1 MSTVLAAATAAKIQ
15 EIRAQSLATMLS
27 IVGTN
32 AQAGQTGQRPAGT
45 GLPPAET
52 AQIRAIL
59 VEMQP
64 NGRAVVQLAGGYA
77 EVDLPPAL
85 LRQLAANP
93 ANLKP
98 GALVLLPA
106 DVPARPVPGPATA
119 VTVPAIPALPPQPQ
133 PPGAFPAGSLG
144 AALTRMTGMAL
155 PPAEPAPAAATQRGN
170 PNVTTVLRA
179 APLPAGLP
187 APVAEAALQA
197 AARHLPLATV
207 LTSLVTRALTPPG
220 DSEPLPPALKAAL
233 ETLLPLRALPAMLAK
248 PEGLKQALQQSG
260 LFLESQLI
268 RGAPPPEGDLKAT
281 LTAVRQTADAAR
293 HTRGHEQGSMAE
305 MGRLAEGGTERIKL
319 MQLASLPAP
328 AEWHRSEDNSQGF
341 RLTLSVPLAPQGH
354 ERPQTAM
361 MGVMI
366 EHQPQP
372 MPEPEDAT
380 ARESQG
386 EAQPFPWK
394 VRIALDLEETGPVE
408 AEIGLRGQSV
418 SVQLWAEQPGMAKL
432 ARAAIGDLHAA
443 LSNAAFEIVKLDV
456 HDGRATPRPALPNP
470 YLDRRT

>member
-1 MSTVLAAATAAKIQ
+1 M
-15 EIRAQSLATMLS
+15 
-27 IVGTN
+27 
-32 AQAGQTGQRPAGT
+32 
-45 GLPPAET
+45 
-52 AQIRAIL
+52 
-59 VEMQP
+59 
-64 NGRAVVQLAGGYA
+64 
-77 EVDLPPAL
+77 
-85 LRQLAANP
+85 
-93 ANLKP
+93 
-98 GALVLLPA
+98 
-106 DVPARPVPGPATA
+106 
-119 VTVPAIPALPPQPQ
+119 
-133 PPGAFPAGSLG
+133 
-144 AALTRMTGMAL
+144 
-155 PPAEPAPAAATQRGN
+155 
-170 PNVTTVLRA
+170 
-179 APLPAGLP
+179 
-187 APVAEAALQA
+187 
-197 AARHLPLATV
+197 PLATV

-268 RGAPPPEGDLKAT
+268 RGAPPPEGDLKAA

-293 HTRGHEQGSMAE
+293 HTRGHEQGPMAE

-418 SVQLWAEQPGMAKL
+418 SVQLWAEQPAWRSLPVPPSATFMRRSAMPLSRLSNWMCMTASNAPAGSAEPIPGSSHMSPKALPRPSLETISNASEGVGSTRQKTSERVAVALKYDFGDGAPIVTAKGRGEIAEKILETAREHDVAIEQNPVL
-432 ARAAIGDLHAA
+432 AEA
-443 LSNAAFEIVKLDV
+443 LSRSSWMRKSPCRF
-456 HDGRATPRPALPNP
+456 TRPSPK
-470 YLDRRT
+470 